1 MSRPFEADLSKG
13 EISLGRGVRNILVE
27 DDDDD
32 DNFPYIPIR
41 CGLTMDL
48 EIVSDV
54 LGEIHEEAGVGT
66 NTHSKTETAEN
77 NSRGEYI
84 F

>member
-13 EISLGRGVRNILVE
+13 EISLGRGVRNILVDE
-27 DDDDD
+27 DD
-32 DNFPYIPIR
+32 DNFPHIPVR
-41 CGLTMDL
+41 CWLTMDL
-48 EIVSDV
+48 DIVSDV

-66 NTHSKTETAEN
+66 STHSKTETAEN
-77 NSRGEYI
+77 NRGECI